1 MSLIPSSF
9 SDGQLVITDDAGHSA
24 TLQLSQ
30 GDTSVSGLIPGGRTV
45 TEIQSRGAFVGLRL
59 GQRVAPTIT
68 INAVLSSPTD
78 AVYRLAMGTTSGFVS
93 TSADIGDART
103 VDGTFS
109 FNYGAESR
117 SITFDDAYLQAFDV
131 SEGDPSTVS
140 LTLAIVG
147 PVELDGVT
155 LIAQR

>member
-9 SDGQLVITDDAGHSA
+9 SDGQLTITDDGGNSA

-30 GDTSVSGLIPGGRTV
+30 GDTSFDGLIPAGRAV
-45 TEIQSRGAFVGLRL
+45 TEIPSRGRIVGLRL
-59 GQRVAPTIT
+59 GQRVLPTIT
-68 INAVLSSPTD
+68 INAVLSSLSD
-78 AVYRLAMGTTSGFVS
+78 AFHRLAMGTTSGFVS

-109 FNYGAESR
+109 FSYGAESR
-117 SITFDDAYLQAFDV
+117 QITFDDAYLQAFNV

-140 LTLAIVG
+140 LTLAIAG
-147 PVELDGVT
+147 PVYIDGVA
-155 LIAQR
+155 LIGSR